1 MTEEEHLQQRI
12 IELEAENAELRQA
25 AKNLI
30 AESEQLSVIVS
41 TMRKA
46 LELMMRLN
54 KTVASCESES
64 GG

>member
-54 KTVASCESES
+54 KTVASCASES